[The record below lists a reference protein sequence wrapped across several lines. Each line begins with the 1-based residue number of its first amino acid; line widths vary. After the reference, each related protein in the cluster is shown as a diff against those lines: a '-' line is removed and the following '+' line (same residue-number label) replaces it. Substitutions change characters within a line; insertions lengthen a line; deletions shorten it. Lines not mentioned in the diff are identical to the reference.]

1 LADERQIAIVQNCVE
16 STRRVAKTRRMKNL
30 LVAILFAA
38 LSISRAAS
46 EKAATATDITDAAK
60 AFLAALTP
68 EQAAKAKFD
77 LTNEER
83 MNWHFI
89 PRERKGLTMK
99 DMTPAQDNLAFAL
112 LGSTLSQRGFMKAT
126 TIMSLE
132 QILLDMEQGR
142 GPKRDPENYFVSIF
156 GEPGS
161 KAWGWR
167 FEGHHMSFNFTLA
180 GDKLASASPNFLGTN
195 PGEVKTGPRAGLR
208 VLGREEDLGRKLV
221 TSLKPDLQKI
231 AIYTNVAPSEI
242 ISSTNR
248 PARLI
253 SPDGLAASKLNA
265 DQKEVLWE
273 LVKEYVFR
281 YREDVAREELE
292 KIHATKADK
301 LFFAWAG
308 GLEKG
313 QPHYYRVQGPTFLI
327 EYDNTQNNANH
338 VHAVYRNLENDFG
351 GDMLKRHYDASH
363 SK

>member
-1 LADERQIAIVQNCVE
+1 VRQN
-16 STRRVAKTRRMKNL
+16 RRMKKL
-30 LVAILFAA
+30 LFAIVVAA
-38 LSISRAAS
+38 LSMSRAAAQNS
-46 EKAATATDITDAAK
+46 SDITEAAK

-68 EQAAKAKFD
+68 EQAAKAKFEMN
-77 LTNEER
+77 NEER

-99 DMTPAQDNLAFAL
+99 DMTPAQDNLGFAL
-112 LGSTLSQRGFMKAT
+112 LGSSLSQRGFMKAT

-142 GPKRDPENYFVSIF
+142 GPKRDPENYFFSIF

-167 FEGHHMSFNFTLA
+167 FEGHHQSFNFTLS
-180 GDKLASASPNFLGTN
+180 GDKLISAAPNFFGSN

-221 TSLKPDLQKI
+221 QSLKPELQKL

-242 ISSTNR
+242 ITSTNR
-248 PARLI
+248 PARHV
-253 SPDGLAASKLNA
+253 SPDGVAASKFNA
-265 DQKEVLWE
+265 AQKEILWDII
-273 LVKEYVFR
+273 KEYVFR
-281 YREDVAREELE
+281 YREDAAREDLE
-292 KIHATKADK
+292 KIHATKPDK
-301 LFFAWAG
+301 ITFAWAG
-308 GLEKG
+308 GLERG
-313 QPHYYRVQGPTFLI
+313 QPHYYRVQGPTFII

-351 GDMLKRHYDASH
+351 GDMLKRHYEASH
-363 SK
+363 K